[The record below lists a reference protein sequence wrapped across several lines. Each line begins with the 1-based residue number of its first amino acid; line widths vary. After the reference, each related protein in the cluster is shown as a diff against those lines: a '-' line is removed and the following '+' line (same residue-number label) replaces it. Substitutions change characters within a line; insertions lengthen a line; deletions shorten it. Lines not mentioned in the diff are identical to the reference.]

1 MPRQRRLSRVAA
13 VALTLTA
20 RGKALLPA
28 ADQASSRILRSPP
41 RGLVPP
47 SIVGP
52 EASCTAAH
60 PPAWSFCLA
69 TLGVACRR
77 RSDIQN
83 QYNSPP
89 LRAKK
94 DTGCGQAAVIFGS
107 FGSPAMRHD
116 RATFGLAFGL
126 AAAPSLKIY
135 TPEGEVTCHG
145 TQVRARRIS
154 TTRTPRP
161 RSAGP
166 TTPRLR
172 STGRTPWHRAAPA
185 STWWWPLGF
194 LTARP
199 YQICKDPIPY
209 AEAFHDITC
218 GSKSSA
224 GITGYSAAPG
234 GDAATGLG
242 TPDAAGPADALTL
255 TTS

>member
-20 RGKALLPA
+20 RGKAVLPA
-28 ADQASSRILRSPP
+28 ADQASSRIFRWPP

-69 TLGVACRR
+69 TFGVACRR
-77 RSDIQN
+77 PSDIQN
-83 QYNSPP
+83 QYNSAP
-89 LRAKK
+89 LRAKE

-107 FGSPAMRHD
+107 FGSPAVRHD
-116 RATFGLAFGL
+116 LATFGLASGL
-126 AAAPSLKIY
+126 AAASSLKICA
-135 TPEGEVTCHG
+135 PEGEVTCHG

-166 TTPRLR
+166 TAPRSRL
-172 STGRTPWHRAAPA
+172 TGRTPWNRAAPA

-194 LTARP
+194 LADRP
-199 YQICKDPIPY
+199 YQICKDPTPY
-209 AEAFHDITC
+209 AEAFHDIAC